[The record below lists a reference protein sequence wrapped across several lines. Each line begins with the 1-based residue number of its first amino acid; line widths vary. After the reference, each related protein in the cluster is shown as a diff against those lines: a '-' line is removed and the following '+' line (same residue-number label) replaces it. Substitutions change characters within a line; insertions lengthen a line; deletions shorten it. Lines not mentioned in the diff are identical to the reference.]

1 MKTFRLGGLDPAA
14 RYEVTDLD
22 VGTAAIISGKHLMEK
37 GLTVDIKN
45 KPGAALIAYQRA
57 KPGAAARTTIRSP

>member
-37 GLTVDIKN
+37 GLTVEIKN

-57 KPGAAARTTIRSP
+57 KEGAATGGDLR